1 MTRLRKKPSSKIS
14 SLSGGKIAFVSLC
27 CVVLFGY
34 ISISRDTTNYN
45 VLVEKKRILAT
56 AEPTA
61 SDDAASAR
69 HLRTAAPLE
78 DGPKD
83 FSSNNHLPR
92 PHSLHPSWK
101 LWHEMTAFE
110 QNVAM
115 KKVGVYLSK
124 YGSLITN
131 NHKSKQGKIIQGHCE
146 AIDIGGHK
154 LCGPKPAEGSSCNFF
169 SFGINDDPS
178 FDTELAKQWNCRGFA
193 GDPTVNHP
201 SKLHP
206 LVTFHNI
213 GATMLNDNEE
223 RLINKGGESEWW
235 TTSMPKLKDF
245 LKLDHVDIIKLDCEG
260 CEVALSRDILAEDA
274 SFLHHVDQLSI
285 ETHVTKTWINSTE
298 EVYYFGLQF
307 ALLEE
312 AGFQLEW
319 SNIFGC
325 SKRHE
330 VTGCVPEMEEYGFP
344 CGHDPWPGKPNVV
357 KGVSCQDFLWK
368 RYPILVASPESVSV
382 HVP

>member
-1 MTRLRKKPSSKIS
+1 
-14 SLSGGKIAFVSLC
+14 
-27 CVVLFGY
+27 
-34 ISISRDTTNYN
+34 
-45 VLVEKKRILAT
+45 
-56 AEPTA
+56 
-61 SDDAASAR
+61 
-69 HLRTAAPLE
+69 
-78 DGPKD
+78 
-83 FSSNNHLPR
+83 
-92 PHSLHPSWK
+92 
-101 LWHEMTAFE
+101 MTAFE
-110 QNVAM
+110 QTVAM

-124 YGSLITN
+124 YGSLITKN
-131 NHKSKQGKIIQGHCE
+131 NTQKRGKIIHGQCE
-146 AIDIGGHK
+146 AIEIGGHA
-154 LCGPKPAEGSSCNFF
+154 LCGPKPAEGSNCNFF

-178 FDTELAKQWNCRGFA
+178 FDVQLANEWNCRGFA
-193 GDPTVNHP
+193 ADPTVDHP

-213 GATMLNDNEE
+213 GATILNANEE

-245 LKLDHVDIIKLDCEG
+245 LNLDHIDIIKLDCEG

-312 AGFQLEW
+312 AGFRLEW
-319 SNIFGC
+319 SSIFGC

-330 VTGCVPEMEEYGFP
+330 ITGCVPEMEEYGFP
-344 CGHDPWPGKPNVV
+344 CGYRPWPNKKQVV
-357 KGVSCQDFLWK
+357 IGSSCHDFLWK
-368 RYPILVASPESVSV
+368 RYPIVASPESVSV
-382 HVP
+382 Q